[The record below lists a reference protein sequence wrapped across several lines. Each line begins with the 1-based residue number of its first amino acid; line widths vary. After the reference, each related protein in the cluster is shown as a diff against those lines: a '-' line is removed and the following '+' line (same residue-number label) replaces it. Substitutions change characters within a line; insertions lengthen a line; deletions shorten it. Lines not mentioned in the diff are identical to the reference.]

1 MGVGDND
8 PGLMEDELLD
18 AALDDNHKWRATF
31 DWLAKS
37 KKVVNIA
44 TLLACTYNIFLP
56 SLFFWSNVTANGT
69 VSTFTLGLGLCMAA
83 TLIGVFVGA
92 VLALFPLKDLPYYL
106 KLPLATLSGILL
118 SNLAL
123 ACFATLRFLTLPLS
137 WPLGQ

>member
-1 MGVGDND
+1 VGVGSRLLKEKLIDTEMND
-8 PGLMEDELLD
+8 DLKL
-18 AALDDNHKWRATF
+18 RATF
-31 DWLAKS
+31 DWLSKS
-37 KKVVNIA
+37 RKVLKIA
-44 TLLACTYNIFLP
+44 VILICSYNFLLP
-56 SLFFWSNVTANGT
+56 SVFFWDRVTANGT

-83 TLIGVFVGA
+83 TLLGVFVGA

-123 ACFATLRFLTLPLS
+123 ACFATLRFLTSPLS